1 MPQIGWFELLV
12 VVIIAIIVIG
22 PKDFPVV
29 LNKLGSWF
37 SSIKNYFSEVQNNLN
52 KVTNLE
58 INDEDKKKKSINKNN
73 NEQKK

>member
-12 VVIIAIIVIG
+12 VVIIAIVVIG

-29 LNKLGSWF
+29 LGKVGSWF
-37 SSIKNYFSEVQNNLN
+37 SSIKKYFSEVQDNLN

-58 INDEDKKKKSINKNN
+58 LDEDEKKLNL
-73 NEQKK
+73 

>member
-37 SSIKNYFSEVQNNLN
+37 SSIKIYFSEVQNNLN

-58 INDEDKKKKSINKNN
+58 INDEDKKKDSIDKNN

>member
-58 INDEDKKKKSINKNN
+58 INDEDKKKDSIDNNN

>member
-1 MPQIGWFELLV
+1 MDQITILI
-12 VVIIAIIVIG
+12 IIAIIVIG

-58 INDEDKKKKSINKNN
+58 INDEDKKKDSIDKNN

>member
-58 INDEDKKKKSINKNN
+58 INDEDKKKESIDKNN

>member
-58 INDEDKKKKSINKNN
+58 INDEDKKKDSIDKNN

>member
-1 MPQIGWFELLV
+1 MPHIGWFELLV

-58 INDEDKKKKSINKNN
+58 INDEDKKKDSIDKNN

>member
-37 SSIKNYFSEVQNNLN
+37 SSIKNYFSEVQNSVVEITDIEEN
-52 KVTNLE
+52 KIKEFKKEKNK
-58 INDEDKKKKSINKNN
+58 DEKKS
-73 NEQKK
+73 